1 MADKEIQKLVPPLS
15 IGIMISYRGHDVK
28 GIVKILFSVSLI
40 TLGLIIAVVPSVSA
54 ISQQDADSIYGGTT
68 FYDPD
73 SGAATGQCSGSSL
86 SGSDNETKTWNYF
99 KAKGLS
105 DQQVA
110 GIMGNILQESHFNPL
125 IMQKGGESQNPADAD
140 PLGWGIIQWT
150 PGSKVIDEAQ
160 QAGLSAP
167 IYLLSTELDLVWQHM
182 HNNPVVTQTFDMNA
196 FESITDE
203 KVAATYFRDHIEGGS
218 DPGGVRET
226 NATNILNQ
234 YAGTGGGAS
243 GGSTGTCGEVSTS
256 NGDCSVSKIVY
267 DAEYSQAQ
275 LTQIFGD
282 PGTAGSHTAM
292 DANLISVDFLGH
304 SVQVNKL
311 IAPCLQAVASDW
323 KANNITYKIDSIGC
337 YRFDSDNG
345 GSNIGLRSYH
355 TYGAACD
362 INPNTNNFYSNGAPR
377 PYDPNCPAA
386 SGVVDSGSCYN
397 MPPDVIKIF
406 AAHGFY
412 WGGNFNSVKDYMHF
426 EWHGVVPQ

>member
-1 MADKEIQKLVPPLS
+1 MIRMKVLSSSALIALSLVVTM
-15 IGIMISYRGHDVK
+15 G
-28 GIVKILFSVSLI
+28 
-40 TLGLIIAVVPSVSA
+40 PSVFA
-54 ISQQDADSIYGGTT
+54 LSQQDADSIYNGTS

-73 SGAATGQCSGSSL
+73 SGTSEQCSDSSL
-86 SGSDNETKTWNYF
+86 NGSDNESKTWNYF

-150 PGSKVIDEAQ
+150 PGSKVVNMAQ

-182 HNNPVVTQTFDMNA
+182 HNNPVVTQTFDLNA
-196 FESITDE
+196 FQNITDE
-203 KVAATYFRDHIEGGS
+203 KEAAIYFRDHIEGGS
-218 DPGGVRET
+218 DPNGVRET

-234 YAGTGGGAS
+234 YSGTGGTS
-243 GGSTGTCGEVSTS
+243 GGTSGSCGDLTTTTG
-256 NGDCSVSKIVY
+256 NCSVDKVVY
-267 DAEYSQAQ
+267 EAEYSQAQ

-282 PGTAGSHTAM
+282 PGTADSHPAM
-292 DANLISVDFLGH
+292 DANLTNVDFLGH
-304 SVQVNKL
+304 AVQVNKL
-311 IAPCLQAVASDW
+311 VAPCLEAVASDW
-323 KANNITYKIDSIGC
+323 KANNISYKIQSIGC

-377 PYDPNCPAA
+377 PYDPNCPPAP
-386 SGVVDSGSCYN
+386 GVVDSGNCYD